1 MVKFA
6 IAALVAAALAA
17 SSAIG
22 GEIVLLDFT
31 SPHCG
36 PCRQMIPTIE
46 GLEAAGYKVRRVDT
60 TQEPQ
65 LAQQFGVT
73 NIPCFIMLVDGRE
86 KERIVG
92 ATSQEQLLGMYRRA
106 MQMRTQSPDAAAAHA
121 AQLAST
127 TMPATQQAGVDPWSG
142 VSGAGGG
149 TANQTFDTNAPART
163 VTKAAPIGAREPLND
178 PFAHQL
184 ISSSVRLR
192 VDDPGGHSY
201 GTGTIID
208 ARSGEALVIT
218 CGHLFRDSQGK
229 GAVMVELFTA
239 TPEGVR
245 VVEQVSATLV
255 DYNLDRDIGLV
266 SIKPSNPVRVA
277 PVASTDTL
285 IDRGDRVT
293 SVGCDHGKD
302 PTALATRVTNV
313 DRYQGPPN
321 IEAGGAPVEGRSG
334 GGLFNAD
341 GQLVGV
347 CFAADYEGNEGLYT
361 ALASIHDELDRL
373 GLSDVYRQA
382 GAATTA
388 QGPSA
393 TAPETTAATPI
404 FRGQEPP
411 QQAMPVADAGT
422 FPTTPIEGATVPI
435 TPIAATSNAV
445 APSNGLPPAEQAALE
460 EILRRRVDAEVVCI
474 IRPKDPSGKSEVI
487 TLDRVSPE
495 FIQALSEQIDAV
507 PATMTR

>member
-1 MVKFA
+1 
-6 IAALVAAALAA
+6 
-17 SSAIG
+17 
-22 GEIVLLDFT
+22 
-31 SPHCG
+31 
-36 PCRQMIPTIE
+36 
-46 GLEAAGYKVRRVDT
+46 
-60 TQEPQ
+60 
-65 LAQQFGVT
+65 
-73 NIPCFIMLVDGRE
+73 
-86 KERIVG
+86 
-92 ATSQEQLLGMYRRA
+92 
-106 MQMRTQSPDAAAAHA
+106 
-121 AQLAST
+121 
-127 TMPATQQAGVDPWSG
+127 
-142 VSGAGGG
+142 
-149 TANQTFDTNAPART
+149 

-178 PFAHQL
+178 AFAHQL
-184 ISSSVRLR
+184 IGSSVRLR

-218 CGHLFRDSQGK
+218 CGHLFRDSKGK
-229 GAVMVELFTA
+229 GAVMVELFAA

-245 VVEQVSATLV
+245 VVEQVPATIV

-266 SIKPSNPVRVA
+266 SIKPAGAVRVA

-334 GGLFNAD
+334 GGLFNAE
-341 GQLVGV
+341 GRLVGV

-388 QGPSA
+388 QGPAA
-393 TAPETTAATPI
+393 TTPEGVAATPI

-411 QQAMPVADAGT
+411 QQAVPVDDTGA
-422 FPTTPIEGATVPI
+422 FPSSPTTEGATVPV
-435 TPIAATSNAV
+435 TPIAATSA
-445 APSNGLPPAEQAALE
+445 AIASSNGLSPAEQAALE

-495 FIQALSEQIDAV
+495 FVQALAERTNAV
-507 PATMTR
+507 PATTTR